1 MLNREEELD
10 LALKARLGDSEAFAS
25 LYNANIK
32 KIYDFIFFK
41 TLNKE
46 LSEDLVS
53 QVFLKVLK
61 NISRF
66 KSDNFSA
73 WLYTIARHT
82 IVDYY
87 RCNRETKNIEDC
99 WDLADSINLTDDA
112 DDNLNLEKIR
122 EAMRYLSAADREIL
136 IMRLWLDL
144 PFKEIACSLNKKEA
158 AVKMSFGRALDRL
171 RQKVSPELLLLFLS
185 IICKK
190 IN

>member
-1 MLNREEELD
+1 MLNHEEELN
-10 LALKARLGDSEAFAS
+10 LANKARLGDSEAFTT

-32 KIYDFIFFK
+32 KIFDFIFFK
-41 TLNKE
+41 TLSKE

-53 QVFLKVLK
+53 QVFLKALK
-61 NISRF
+61 NVGRF

-87 RCNRETKNIEDC
+87 RSNRETKSIEDC

>member
-1 MLNREEELD
+1 MLNREEELE

-53 QVFLKVLK
+53 QVFLKALK
-61 NISRF
+61 NIGRF

-87 RCNRETKNIEDC
+87 RSNRETKNIEDC

-112 DDNLNLEKIR
+112 DDNFKLEKIR
-122 EAMRYLSAADREIL
+122 EAMKYLSAADREVL

-144 PFKEIACSLNKKEA
+144 PFKEIADNLNKKEA

>member
-41 TLNKE
+41 TLSKE

-53 QVFLKVLK
+53 QVFLKALK
-61 NISRF
+61 NIGRF

-87 RCNRETKNIEDC
+87 RSNRETKNIETVGI
-99 WDLADSINLTDDA
+99 WLIRLT
-112 DDNLNLEKIR
+112 
-122 EAMRYLSAADREIL
+122 
-136 IMRLWLDL
+136 
-144 PFKEIACSLNKKEA
+144 
-158 AVKMSFGRALDRL
+158 
-171 RQKVSPELLLLFLS
+171 
-185 IICKK
+185 
-190 IN
+190 